1 VRREAGADEDSN
13 LESAT
18 MIPIRYNIGSLW
30 VRKTGTLMAV
40 FGIGLTVSIVVTM
53 MALVQ
58 GLESTFVDT
67 GDDLNLIV
75 IRQGGLNE
83 VNSYFMRD
91 LFPTIRFLPG
101 VAKGADG
108 EPLAVGENVVVI
120 NHTRLTGESSN
131 IIVRGTSD
139 RGFLL
144 RPEVKIVVGRRFMPG
159 LREINVS
166 RSLSRRF
173 QNLALGDTVHFARSD
188 WKVVGIFDAGGTAYD
203 SEIWADYEEVCQDW
217 DRHSYSSVLLRA
229 ENAQA
234 AAAIQKKV
242 ADDQRIN
249 LQAVPQ
255 KKYFADQTSS
265 SVGIKALGYFIAIAM
280 GIGASFAAMNM
291 MYGAVMARSKEVGTL
306 RAIGFRRRHILASF
320 MMESVLLGLAGGLLG
335 CLMALPI
342 NGISTGTANFM
353 TFSEILFN
361 FRITL
366 RVLLYALLFAAL
378 VGALGGYL
386 PARRAAHTKL
396 IDVLRE

>member
-1 VRREAGADEDSN
+1 
-13 LESAT
+13 

-40 FGIGLTVSIVVTM
+40 FGIGLTVSIIVTM

-67 GDDLNLIV
+67 GDDLNLVV

-83 VNSYFMRD
+83 VNSYFLRD

-108 EPLAVGENVVVI
+108 EPLAAGENVVVI

-139 RGFLL
+139 LGFLL
-144 RPEVKIVVGRRFMPG
+144 RPEVKMEEGRRFRPG

-166 RSLSRRF
+166 RSLSHRF
-173 QNLALGDTVHFARSD
+173 RNLALGDSVHFARSD

-203 SEIWADYEEVCQDW
+203 SEIWAGYEEVCQDW

-234 AAAIQKKV
+234 VAAIQKKI

-255 KKYFADQTSS
+255 KKYYADQTSS
-265 SVGIKALGYFIAIAM
+265 SVGIKALGYFIAIVM

-306 RAIGFRRRHILASF
+306 RAIGFRRRHILSSF
-320 MMESVLLGLAGGLLG
+320 MMESVFLGLAGGLLG
-335 CLMALPI
+335 CVMALPI
-342 NGISTGTANFM
+342 HGISTGTANFM

-361 FRITL
+361 FRITPGI
-366 RVLLYALLFAAL
+366 LLEALLFAAL

-396 IDVLRE
+396 IEVLRE